1 MPNLSL
7 TEAEA
12 ADLVAYVDAQTV
24 SDRGA
29 PGAMKTEPKS
39 K

>member
-12 ADLVAYVDAQTV
+12 ADVVAYVDAQTASTTGPTGV
-24 SDRGA
+24 RL
-29 PGAMKTEPKS
+29 ER
-39 K
+39 